1 MSRFGELMKGFRASD
16 GLTLET
22 VARKIGSQKGYVSGI
37 ENDKVNPPSV
47 KIIAKFHKVFSA
59 HGMTLE
65 DLVELA
71 WADKAHEIIRDRV
84 ALRLSEKNPL
94 FKVRISGA
102 QVVVPGAAPVPAK
115 EAV

>member
-1 MSRFGELMKGFRASD
+1 MSRFGDLMKGFRASD
-16 GLTLET
+16 GLTLDT
-22 VARKIGSQKGYVSGI
+22 VARKIGSHKGYVSGI

-47 KIIAKFHKVFSA
+47 KMIAKFHKVFAS

-71 WADKAHEIIRDRV
+71 WADKAPGLIHDRV
-84 ALRLSEKNPL
+84 ALRLAEKNPL

-102 QVVVPGAAPVPAK
+102 QVVVPAAAPSPSKA
-115 EAV
+115 AV